1 MRWSGGAFVSDI
13 KVPNSTLQALAF
25 SYGILTRDDSSEFQG
40 SLLWMT
46 DWGFWSEE
54 IEELGVNI
62 WKALRAYYGE
72 KRELNEA
79 PGHVLHVNEFQEQ
92 HCLFSLP
99 VIFQWDAYLIPEP
112 GDYMLVLSHHG
123 VISLA
128 ANTLKRLERLER
140 YWSSW
145 NPKRKQ

>member
-1 MRWSGGAFVSDI
+1 VSDI
-13 KVPNSTLQALAF
+13 KVPKNTLQALAL
-25 SYGILTRDDSSEFQG
+25 SYAILSREDDSEFQG

-54 IEELGVNI
+54 LEQLGINI

-72 KRELNEA
+72 KRELNET
-79 PGHVLHVNEFQEQ
+79 PGHLFHSKEFQEQ

-99 VIFQWDAYLIPEP
+99 LIFQWDAYLIPEP

-123 VISLA
+123 VISLV
-128 ANTLKRLERLER
+128 ANTPKRLERLER